1 MRNIAIIPI
10 RENSKRFP
18 GKNFYTIG
26 DDPLFGLV
34 GKLALKSK
42 IFSDVYIAIEDPSK
56 IDDYCNKNGLKVF
69 VRSASSATDDAQTED
84 VLLEFVNSK
93 FVNEKDWITLI
104 QATCPFQSKKY
115 FHKLS
120 EEIEKDKF
128 NSVMTRI
135 KFKRFFIEEVLNEN
149 FIRSRT
155 QDMEQRYLETG
166 LFWSFKADRFIQKQN
181 RIIRPVGFVEIESG
195 DDADIDYKDDLDLI
209 LFRLN
214 KEINS

>member
-1 MRNIAIIPI
+1 MKNIAIIPI

-56 IDDYCNKNGLKVF
+56 IDDYCNENGLKVF

-195 DDADIDYKDDLDLI
+195 DDADIDYKNDLDLI

>member
-120 EEIEKDKF
+120 EEIDKDKF
-128 NSVMTRI
+128 SSVMTRI

>member
-1 MRNIAIIPI
+1 M
-10 RENSKRFP
+10 
-18 GKNFYTIG
+18 
-26 DDPLFGLV
+26 L
-34 GKLALKSK
+34 
-42 IFSDVYIAIEDPSK
+42 
-56 IDDYCNKNGLKVF
+56 
-69 VRSASSATDDAQTED
+69 RSASSATDDAQTED

-195 DDADIDYKDDLDLI
+195 DDADIDYKNDLDLI

>member
-195 DDADIDYKDDLDLI
+195 DDADIDYKNDLDLI

>member
-1 MRNIAIIPI
+1 MKNIAIIPI

-195 DDADIDYKDDLDLI
+195 DDADIDYKNDLDLI

>member
-195 DDADIDYKDDLDLI
+195 DDADIDYKNDLDLI
-209 LFRLN
+209 FFRLN

>member
-93 FVNEKDWITLI
+93 FVHEKDWITLI

-195 DDADIDYKDDLDLI
+195 DDADIDYKNDLDLI